1 MIAVVQRVSRAS
13 VVVGASGPLAPCA
26 TSGPL
31 VATAGEIGKGLLIL
45 LGVEKG
51 DADQD
56 ADWLA
61 NRIGGLRIF
70 TDEQGKMNLA
80 ANEVGG
86 AMLVVSQFTLCGDC
100 RKGRR
105 PGFERAAEPAEATRL
120 YDYFCGRLRQ
130 QGYRVE
136 TGVFG
141 AMMQVELVNDGPVT
155 FVLDTR
161 A

>member
-1 MIAVVQRVSRAS
+1 MIAVIQRVSRAS
-13 VVVGASGPLAPCA
+13 VEVDGAITGQID
-26 TSGPL
+26 T
-31 VATAGEIGKGLLIL
+31 GLLTL
-45 LGVEKG
+45 LGVKKG
-51 DADQD
+51 DTESE

-61 NRIGGLRIF
+61 AKIGGLRIF
-70 TDEQGKMNLA
+70 RDEADKMNRSCA
-80 ANEVGG
+80 DVGG

-105 PGFERAAEPAEATRL
+105 PGFDAAADPAEATRL

-141 AMMQVELVNDGPVT
+141 AMMNVELVNDGPVT
-155 FVLDTR
+155 FILDTDQS
-161 A
+161 

>member
-13 VVVGASGPLAPCA
+13 VTVDGRRV
-26 TSGPL
+26 
-31 VATAGEIGKGLLIL
+31 GEIGRGLLVL
-45 LGVEKG
+45 LGVTKG
-51 DADQD
+51 DGDAQADL
-56 ADWLA
+56 LA
-61 NRIGGLRIF
+61 RKTGGLRIF
-70 TDEQGKMNLA
+70 RDAEGKMNRSCDEA
-80 ANEVGG
+80 GG

-105 PGFERAAEPAEATRL
+105 PSFEAAAEPAEATRL
-120 YDYFCGRLRQ
+120 YERFCLRLRE

-141 AMMQVELVNDGPVT
+141 AMMDVELVNDGPVT
-155 FVLDTR
+155 FVLDTDVLG

>member
-1 MIAVVQRVSRAS
+1 MIAVIQRVSSAS
-13 VVVGASGPLAPCA
+13 VTVDGETTGAIE
-26 TSGPL
+26 
-31 VATAGEIGKGLLIL
+31 VGLLVL
-45 LGVEKG
+45 LGVVKG
-51 DADQD
+51 DTDRE

-61 NRIGGLRIF
+61 AKIGGLRCF
-70 TDEQGKMNLA
+70 NDGQGKMNLA
-80 ANEVGG
+80 CSDAGG

-105 PGFERAAEPAEATRL
+105 PGFDRAADPTEAIRL

-141 AMMQVELVNDGPVT
+141 AMMDVALVNDGPVT
-155 FVLDTR
+155 FVLDTEQLGS
-161 A
+161 

>member
-1 MIAVVQRVSRAS
+1 MIAVIQRVSRAS
-13 VVVGASGPLAPCA
+13 VEVDGAITGQID
-26 TSGPL
+26 T
-31 VATAGEIGKGLLIL
+31 GLLTL
-45 LGVEKG
+45 LGVKKG
-51 DADQD
+51 DTESE

-61 NRIGGLRIF
+61 AKIGGLRIF
-70 TDEQGKMNLA
+70 RDEADKMNRSCA
-80 ANEVGG
+80 DAGG

-105 PGFERAAEPAEATRL
+105 PGFDAAADPAEATRL

-141 AMMQVELVNDGPVT
+141 AMMNVELVNDGPVT
-155 FVLDTR
+155 FILDTDQS
-161 A
+161 

>member
-13 VVVGASGPLAPCA
+13 VEVEGRI
-26 TSGPL
+26 T
-31 VATAGEIGKGLLIL
+31 GEIARGLLVL

-51 DADQD
+51 DTDREADY
-56 ADWLA
+56 LA
-61 NRIGGLRIF
+61 AKAGGLRIF
-70 TDEQGKMNLA
+70 ADEAGKMNLA
-80 ANEVGG
+80 CSDAGG
-86 AMLVVSQFTLCGDC
+86 AMLVVSQFTLCGDT

-105 PGFERAAEPAEATRL
+105 PSFESAAEPAEATRL

-141 AMMQVELVNDGPVT
+141 AMMNVALVNDGPVT
-155 FVLDTR
+155 LILQTKGSQRSPDDPS